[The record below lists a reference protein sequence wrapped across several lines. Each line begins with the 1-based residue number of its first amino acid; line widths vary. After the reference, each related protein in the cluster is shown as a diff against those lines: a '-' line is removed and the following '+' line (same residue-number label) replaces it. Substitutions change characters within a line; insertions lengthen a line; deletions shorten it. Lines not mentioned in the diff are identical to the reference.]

1 MENFLKTLKSYLNL
15 IKQLLILKNCSIGK
29 RETVRMACLLLYVLF
44 FGILMGFVF
53 DPDFRDH
60 G

>member
-29 RETVRMACLLLYVLF
+29 RETVRMACLLSYVLF

-53 DPDFRDH
+53 DSDFRH